1 LCRADLQLLLSGKP
15 GIPENQIEVC
25 SGLEPP
31 LAAVAEAVHY
41 RLLALPDPREV
52 DTDRSGSDTVVST
65 AAGEIGHACAGHHR
79 LGRSTALVD
88 AGPAYVH
95 ALHERRPS
103 AGLSKSPSQRHC
115 RLSSADDER
124 VVVLHICH
132 WGGLARRDRTSIG
145 EDNGETRP
153 RVKRFLRS
161 GHGRPEPRNRYKG
174 LYGLKVG

>member
-1 LCRADLQLLLSGKP
+1 MRGGPGRAATAFDHHQTGRYCPGAASVLCRADLQLLLSGKP

-65 AAGEIGHACAGHHR
+65 AAGEIGHACACHHR

-95 ALHERRPS
+95 ALPQRR
-103 AGLSKSPSQRHC
+103 
-115 RLSSADDER
+115 
-124 VVVLHICH
+124 
-132 WGGLARRDRTSIG
+132 
-145 EDNGETRP
+145 
-153 RVKRFLRS
+153 
-161 GHGRPEPRNRYKG
+161 
-174 LYGLKVG
+174 